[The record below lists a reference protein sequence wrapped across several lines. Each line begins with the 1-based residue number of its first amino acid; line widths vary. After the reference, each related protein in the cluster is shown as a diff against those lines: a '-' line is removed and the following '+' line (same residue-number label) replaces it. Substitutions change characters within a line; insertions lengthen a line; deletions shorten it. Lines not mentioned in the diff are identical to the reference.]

1 MASAEDAKR
10 AVKRCY
16 PNLLELL
23 PINKLVERLYSR
35 ELLSFDQK
43 SRFDSLTSPEEKI
56 RHFLDAI
63 LIPGLNI
70 DYTGHFDEMIIMMRE
85 SDEVLIKCLV
95 KKLIPDVADAPAT
108 LTDASRSGTGIE
120 LYLDSYL

>member
-35 ELLSFDQK
+35 DLLSFDQK
-43 SRFDSLTSPEEKI
+43 SMLDSLTSPKEKI

-63 LIPGLNI
+63 LVPGLNI

-95 KKLIPDVADAPAT
+95 KKLIPNVADAPVT
-108 LTDASRSGTGIE
+108 LTDASRSGTGTE
-120 LYLDSYL
+120 LYH